1 MDKKSIRPVLNL
13 ISVKSDENFQNEVLR
28 PILKLQHEILIL
40 TFKNWSIQQKIKL
53 VNLNKDKFQ
62 ETLDK
67 SFSKNVVIR
76 NLILGIII
84 GQFTKDEFL
93 EYQKNTSEFNR
104 RIFSMAKQRLFDSFD
119 QIKKDGNS

>member
-84 GQFTKDEFL
+84 GQFTKYEFL